1 MAQPMRSFAEMR
13 ERLVNAINKANLRI
27 NAEYI
32 LEDLDVVVAFSE
44 AMLGPNHP
52 VTLEAQEWY
61 EYFWAKYGTNLTQ
74 HVEELEA
81 RRFAMRA
88 ETWLNYMRQI

>member
-1 MAQPMRSFAEMR
+1 MVHPLRSFAEMR

-32 LEDLDVVVAFSE
+32 LEDLDVVVAFAE
-44 AMLGPNHP
+44 AMLGEDHMI
-52 VTLEAQEWY
+52 TKEAQEWY
-61 EYFWAKYGTNLTQ
+61 QYFWGKYGTNLTQ
-74 HVEELEA
+74 HVEEIEA

-88 ETWLNYMRQI
+88 ETWLNYIRQI

>member
-1 MAQPMRSFAEMR
+1 MVHPMRSFAEMR

-32 LEDLDVVVAFSE
+32 LEDLDVVAAFAE
-44 AMLGPNHP
+44 AMLGIDHP

-61 EYFWAKYGTNLTQ
+61 EYFWAKYGNNLTQ
-74 HVEELEA
+74 HVEEVEA

-88 ETWLNYMRQI
+88 ETWLNYIRQI

>member
-1 MAQPMRSFAEMR
+1 MAHPMRSFAEMR

-32 LEDLDVVVAFSE
+32 LEDLDVVAAFAE
-44 AMLGPNHP
+44 AMLGSEHP
-52 VTLEAQEWY
+52 ITVEAQEWY
-61 EYFWAKYGTNLTQ
+61 QYFWQKYGLNLSQ
-74 HVEELEA
+74 HVEEVEA

-88 ETWLNYMRQI
+88 ETWLNYIRQI

>member
-32 LEDLDVVVAFSE
+32 LEDLDVVAAFAE

-61 EYFWAKYGTNLTQ
+61 AYFWAKYGNNLTQ

>member
-1 MAQPMRSFAEMR
+1 MVHPLRSFAEMR

-32 LEDLDVVVAFSE
+32 LEDLDVVVAFAE
-44 AMLGPNHP
+44 AMLGPDHMI
-52 VTLEAQEWY
+52 TQEAQEWY
-61 EYFWAKYGTNLTQ
+61 QYFWGKYGTNLTQ

-88 ETWLNYMRQI
+88 ETWLNFIRQI